1 MRHFEE
7 ESKKC
12 KIYEQVASCKEK
24 ELDKDGDDILVID
37 TEEIPQAR
45 PFGERYSAIL
55 NVTVSDTDSQSNVNS
70 NSEHKKDSSE
80 SNDNSE
86 TEEEDGKKR
95 KLRDTSISPTSKE
108 KIDKINIR
116 KTKAKPKKKKTTSIE
131 NDPSAPK
138 GSPVL
143 LVSNNNSREQTSQ
156 VVQKKTRQDT
166 PVDSAAKRPQFGAHF
181 VKPPKIAPR
190 SQQQQQQQQEVVT
203 QPEEEEEE
211 EEVLSILPRTPPCL
225 PAPPVLSP
233 RQSTPRTP
241 VAPPRLLQSSP
252 QPEPSVQIE
261 NNQIKEQVIPM
272 EQDIV
277 RNSLSV
283 ISKGIGN
290 FNIDL
295 FDFPIISIE
304 CKFHFKI
311 FHIKANRESITANR
325 EFLEKKS
332 KQQERELE
340 ELMKQFKEDE
350 HRLIV
355 QYIKDSIE
363 PVIDIL
369 KDSNK
374 KRLDN
379 LVLDQMKEKALRTIR
394 NKSNKDSLELLDKAQ
409 IRFERMLQL
418 EFQLDKLD
426 RRLNENIPPSAL
438 NIMDK
443 LQFRSKELNKE
454 VKDQYSEQWNNVIRK
469 TKEKSDKNNRKIA
482 RAIER
487 NSRAKN
493 LHPHYTPLGFPP
505 HVNNKVLGLTDEE
518 RRILNY
524 GPKFVFENPKQAL
537 DRLEEEIRIMKDK
550 VVEAWRRETH
560 TTGRNPILVEQFANR
575 LEEEVRNKINEG
587 VTRDPIVEKTLERFQ
602 KEQKKGKVIFRQTDK
617 SKDCFNEV
625 GASDS
630 KANHMESADD
640 LRYVAQ
646 RGYEAMIKGEH
657 RAYGSTII
665 KLMVGAGQVILN
677 EIITE
682 VTRRVIEKDN

>member
-70 NSEHKKDSSE
+70 NSEHKKDSIE

-190 SQQQQQQQQEVVT
+190 SQQQQQQQQQEVVT

-277 RNSLSV
+277 RNSPSV

-295 FDFPIISIE
+295 FYFSIISIE
-304 CKFHFKI
+304 
-311 FHIKANRESITANR
+311 SNR

-379 LVLDQMKEKALRTIR
+379 LVIDQMKEKALRTIR

-469 TKEKSDKNNRKIA
+469 T
-482 RAIER
+482 
-487 NSRAKN
+487 
-493 LHPHYTPLGFPP
+493 
-505 HVNNKVLGLTDEE
+505 
-518 RRILNY
+518 
-524 GPKFVFENPKQAL
+524 
-537 DRLEEEIRIMKDK
+537 
-550 VVEAWRRETH
+550 
-560 TTGRNPILVEQFANR
+560 
-575 LEEEVRNKINEG
+575 
-587 VTRDPIVEKTLERFQ
+587 
-602 KEQKKGKVIFRQTDK
+602 
-617 SKDCFNEV
+617 
-625 GASDS
+625 
-630 KANHMESADD
+630 
-640 LRYVAQ
+640 
-646 RGYEAMIKGEH
+646 
-657 RAYGSTII
+657 
-665 KLMVGAGQVILN
+665 
-677 EIITE
+677 
-682 VTRRVIEKDN
+682 